1 MLFSV
6 SVVSEIIDMGDS
18 FHVPQMHMPRGYRIT
33 KVTAREILD
42 SRGNPTV
49 EAAVCA
55 GGICEIAAVPSGAST
70 GKHEAVELRDDD
82 PKRFNGLGVLKAVHN
97 VEKLIAPKLRGVD
110 PREQNEI
117 DQLMLELDGTPN
129 KSRLGANA
137 ILAVSL
143 AVAKLG
149 ARLEGKSL
157 YNYLSRGK
165 GRRLPVPVMNVIN
178 GGTHAGTGLKIQEFM
193 VIPSGMKSFSD
204 SLRAGSEIYHALK
217 RVIHSKH
224 GRQSTNVG
232 DEGGFAPPINKTS
245 EALELL
251 LQAISDAGYK
261 AGSEVFLGLDA
272 ASSEFYEENRYAID
286 GETKSPEDLMDFYL
300 QLVERYPI
308 RYLEDPFEQEDFD
321 RTAQLTR
328 KMGEKVRIVG
338 DDIFVTNTV
347 RLKKGIEAGAAN
359 ALLLK
364 VNQIG
369 SLTEA
374 MEAAKLAVK
383 NNYRVVTSHRSGE
396 TGDTTIADLAVAL
409 NCGLIKTGAP
419 CRGERTAKYN
429 RLLRIEAV
437 LGAKAQFASFP
448 GEKSS

>member
-1 MLFSV
+1 MT
-6 SVVSEIIDMGDS
+6 
-18 FHVPQMHMPRGYRIT
+18 RRYRLT
-33 KVTAREILD
+33 KVIAREILD

-49 EAAVCA
+49 EATVYA
-55 GGICEIAAVPSGAST
+55 GGICETAAVPSGAST

-82 PKRFNGLGVLKAVHN
+82 PKRYNGLGVLKAVLN

-328 KMGEKVRIVG
+328 KMGEKVQIVG

-429 RLLRIEAV
+429 RLLRIEAE
-437 LGAKAQFASFP
+437 LGAKAQFTPFP
-448 GEKSS
+448 GQKPH

>member
-1 MLFSV
+1 MY
-6 SVVSEIIDMGDS
+6 MT
-18 FHVPQMHMPRGYRIT
+18 RGYRLT
-33 KVTAREILD
+33 KVIAREILD

-49 EAAVCA
+49 EATVYA
-55 GGICEIAAVPSGAST
+55 GGICETAAVPSGAST

-82 PKRFNGLGVLKAVHN
+82 PKRYNGLGVLKAVLN

-328 KMGEKVRIVG
+328 KIGEKVQIVG

-429 RLLRIEAV
+429 RLLRIEAE
-437 LGAKAQFASFP
+437 LGAKAQFTPFP
-448 GEKSS
+448 GQKPH